1 MRQITSKTGKTHEFH
16 MSAGKGMALNE
27 KMGVK
32 VFSLNSEA
40 GLMQIAGV
48 DPEGGY
54 RLFMEMLKITPD
66 QLDDFEVDD
75 IWKFLEGCFTDFFPP
90 RMRAKIPQ
98 LLEALKTT
106 VIDQLEKQFVTT
118 TSPTAPSSSVTG
130 SAESSVST

>member
-1 MRQITSKTGKTHEFH
+1 MRQITSKSGKTHEFH

-54 RLFMEMLKITPD
+54 RLFMEMLKITPEE
-66 QLDDFEVDD
+66 LDDFEVDA
-75 IWKFLEGCFTDFFPP
+75 IWTFLEGCFTDFFPP
-90 RMRAKIPQ
+90 RMRSKIPQ
-98 LLEALKTT
+98 LLETLKKT
-106 VIDQLEKQFVTT
+106 VMEQLEKQFGET
-118 TSPTAPSSSVTG
+118 TSQAAPSNSVTG
-130 SAESSVST
+130 SAA

>member
-1 MRQITSKTGKTHEFH
+1 MRQITSKTGVTREYH

-54 RLFMEMLKITPD
+54 RLFMEMLQITPE
-66 QLDDFEVDD
+66 QLDDYEVDA
-75 IWKFLEGCFTDFFPP
+75 IWAFLEGCFTDFFPP
-90 RMRAKIPQ
+90 KMRPKIPN
-98 LLEALKTT
+98 LLEALKKT
-106 VIDQLEKQFVTT
+106 VLEQLEKQFGDTN
-118 TSPTAPSSSVTG
+118 SPIAPLSSVTG
-130 SAESSVST
+130 SAA

>member
-1 MRQITSKTGKTHEFH
+1 MRQITSKSGTTREFH

-54 RLFMEMLKITPD
+54 RLFMEMLKITPEE
-66 QLDDFEVDD
+66 LDDFDVDA
-75 IWKFLEGCFTDFFPP
+75 IWVFLEGCFTDFFPP
-90 RMRAKIPQ
+90 KMRPRIPD
-98 LLEALKTT
+98 LLEALKKT
-106 VIDQLEKQFVTT
+106 VIEQLEKQFGA
-118 TSPTAPSSSVTG
+118 TSSQTVPSNSVTG
-130 SAESSVST
+130 SAA